1 MNDSETPGTDTT
13 DGIADT
19 DFQLSRRASQDNSN
33 DLLQAAEIQAL
44 GKNLVSRLAMLF
56 KTVRIHSV
64 QNEALRYSVKILVEA
79 ANALF
84 TRLGDYTLRG
94 DIDSIFVNE
103 YRIRPDVLLWDNIV
117 HLLKELSSRGVGGI
131 NFTGPLT
138 PVDVRS
144 LVQTI
149 LDNPSLDLAEGAQLL
164 TERLRA
170 AGVEHVSFLKRMS
183 LVTGAQALAEKET
196 AMSFAAIR
204 GYTELLVT
212 WKAYLDIPD
221 ETVPDVIRARLL
233 TAIQNAVDMHHDEP
247 DWFLS
252 TASFRRPDLHLAV
265 RAVNSAILAIGL
277 GAQLDF
283 TRKTLMNLGM
293 ATMYASSG
301 LRNFGISYQ
310 FDIEKGGRAH
320 RLGPETY
327 PLNSVK
333 EILQTPALTRG
344 QRDRILVAYEHRMN
358 RDGSGYP
365 RRSSVKPKH
374 LFSEIVTLVS
384 RYIDLSSDFGENKA
398 VSATGALEQ
407 LTAEEALFDP
417 RLLRVF
423 IRMLGPFPIGSVVQL
438 TTGEIA
444 VVFRQAAEPRL
455 CRRPIVKIVR
465 DRMGLPV
472 GPAMA
477 DLARVD
483 PQGNFLVG
491 IVRPIPPMLIEGLNP
506 AQVVFAATLEEPTEE
521 DEEQAE
527 EQAEAQP

>member
-1 MNDSETPGTDTT
+1 MSKGSPPEDLNTET
-13 DGIADT
+13 IADA
-19 DFQLSRRASQDNSN
+19 DFQVSRRASEDRSK
-33 DLLQAAEIQAL
+33 DLLQEAEVQAL

-79 ANALF
+79 ANSLF

-94 DIDSIFVNE
+94 DIDSIFVND

-117 HLLKELSSRGVGGI
+117 HLLRELSSRGVGGI

-138 PVDVRS
+138 PLDVRS
-144 LVQTI
+144 LIQTI
-149 LDNPSLDLAEGAQLL
+149 LDNPTLDLSEGAQLL
-164 TERLRA
+164 TERLGA
-170 AGVEHVSFLKRMS
+170 VGVDQVSFIKRMS
-183 LVTGAQALAEKET
+183 LVTSAQAIAEKET

-204 GYTELLVT
+204 CYTELLVT

-221 ETVPDVIRARLL
+221 EVVPDVIRARLL
-233 TAIQNAVDMHHDEP
+233 TAIQNCVDMHHDEP
-247 DWFLS
+247 HWFLS

-265 RAVNSAILAIGL
+265 RAVNAAIFAIGL
-277 GAQLDF
+277 GARLDF

-301 LRNFGISYQ
+301 LRNFGISQQ
-310 FDIEKGGRAH
+310 FDVENGGRAH
-320 RLGPETY
+320 RLGAETY

-333 EILQTPALTRG
+333 EILQTTALTRG

-365 RRSSVKPKH
+365 RRTSAKPKH
-374 LFSEIVTLVS
+374 LFSEIVTLVA
-384 RYIDLSSDFGENKA
+384 RYVDLSSDFGEHKGL
-398 VSATGALEQ
+398 SATAALEQ
-407 LTAEEALFDP
+407 LSSEEAHFDP

-444 VVFRQAAEPRL
+444 VVFRQSKDPKL
-455 CRRPIVKIVR
+455 CRRPAVKVVR
-465 DRMGLPV
+465 DKMGLPI
-472 GPAMA
+472 GPTFI
-477 DLARVD
+477 DLADTDERD
-483 PQGNFLVG
+483 NCLLG
-491 IVRPIPPMLIEGLNP
+491 IVRPVPAGLVEGLEP
-506 AQVVFAATLEEPTEE
+506 AQVVFAATV
-521 DEEQAE
+521 EEQQDDSPE
-527 EQAEAQP
+527 LEL